1 MTNHPS
7 TAAVRRAARVLALV
21 PAILVTTATGSALA
35 APPEQW
41 EENGPVSPLH
51 VILLLVVIPV
61 ALFALIW
68 LLVYLPSMR
77 KGQHYQ
83 PGLAWRGEP
92 EWFGGPRGGIEA
104 LDSSTRPA
112 VGAGGTDT
120 TRGGT
125 SGRW

>member
-1 MTNHPS
+1 VTNRRRTPV
-7 TAAVRRAARVLALV
+7 VRRAARALALT
-21 PAILVTTATGSALA
+21 PALLVTFATQA
-35 APPEQW
+35 AFADPPASW
-41 EENGPVSPLH
+41 PDNDSVSPLWA
-51 VILLLVVIPV
+51 LLVLLVIPV
-61 ALFALIW
+61 ALFVLIT
-68 LLVYLPSMR
+68 LLVYLPSMS
-77 KGQHYQ
+77 KGEGYR
-83 PGLAWRGEP
+83 PGQVWRGEP